1 MEWKL
6 SMLKLIDQN
15 DLPDKFEYPAAVY
28 KLLECNLINFD
39 VWYFMDEMNAKL
51 RLDGLRERYPNR
63 NLIPFARR
71 GDCDDIACFEV
82 GQEEK
87 VYVIH
92 DFATNGYEQREQFES
107 VWDWLKYAI
116 NIMIDYEIM
125 EGIC

>member
-1 MEWKL
+1 
-6 SMLKLIDQN
+6 MLKLIKKN
-15 DLPDKFEYPAAVY
+15 NLPEKFEYPEAIH

-39 VWYFMDEMNAKL
+39 VWYFMDGIDAKL

-82 GQEEK
+82 GQGEK

-92 DFATNGYEQREQFES
+92 DFASNGYEQREQFDS
-107 VWDWLKYAI
+107 IWDWLKYVI
-116 NIMIDYEIM
+116 NIMIDYEMM